1 MKLQAVRGFKDWL
14 PEDFRRYNYLCE
26 VSRKV
31 LKLYGFEEVKV
42 PTLEKTELYVRSIG
56 EVTDIVQ
63 KETYTFTDRN
73 GESLTLRPEATAGI
87 CRMVIEKSVY
97 AKQKPIRFFTIG
109 PMFRHERPQK
119 GRLRE
124 FYQVSVEYFGD
135 ITPFVEAELINLS
148 LHILKEPEKD
158 FGAFLHPL
166 RLEINSL
173 GCRDCRPSY
182 REYLVSALR
191 EKRDELCKT
200 CQERIERN
208 PLRVLDCKEE
218 PCKKVVSGLKR
229 IDEFWCSACKVHF
242 SRLGEL
248 LSNLGL
254 KFFHN
259 PYLVRGLDYYVRT
272 IFEVKAEGL
281 SAQDTICAGGRYD
294 NLVEELGG
302 PKLPGIG
309 FAIGVER
316 WGLVAFGEERK
327 VPESKTLVF
336 IAPLGDPANEVA
348 LKLSYEL
355 RSRGIKTV
363 VSYEE
368 KSLKAKLRSADKLG
382 VECVLI
388 LGEDEL
394 SQSKVCLRDMKKGTQ
409 ELLPLYDIAS
419 LVDRIQ
425 SSQTH
430 AVRSSGSEASPLDDR
445 N

>member
-14 PEDFRRYNYLCE
+14 PEDFRRYHYLCE
-26 VSRKV
+26 VSRKI
-31 LKLYGFEEVKV
+31 LDLYGFEEVKV
-42 PTLEKTELYVRSIG
+42 PILEKTELYVRSIG

-63 KETYTFTDRN
+63 KETYTFLDRN

-97 AKQKPIRFFTIG
+97 AKQKPLRFYTIG

-135 ITPFVEAELINLS
+135 LNPFVEAELINIA
-148 LHILKEPEKD
+148 LHILREPEKE
-158 FGAFLHPL
+158 FGSFLHPL

-182 REYLVSALR
+182 REYLVSSLR
-191 EKRDELCKT
+191 EKKDELCKT

-218 PCKKVVSGLKR
+218 SCKQVVLGLKTLN
-229 IDEFWCSACKVHF
+229 EFWCSACKEHF
-242 SRLGEL
+242 SRLSKL
-248 LSNLGL
+248 LSSLGIE
-254 KFFHN
+254 FFHN

-272 IFEVKAEGL
+272 IFEIKAEGL
-281 SAQDTICAGGRYD
+281 SAQDTVCAGGRYD
-294 NLVEELGG
+294 YLVEELGG

-316 WGLVAFGEERK
+316 WALLVFGEERR
-327 VPESKTLVF
+327 VPENKTLVF
-336 IAPLGDPANEVA
+336 IAPLGEAANEVA
-348 LKLSYEL
+348 LKLSSEL
-355 RSRGIKTV
+355 RSKGIKTI

-382 VECVLI
+382 VEYVLI

-394 SQSKVCLRDMKKGTQ
+394 SQSKVCLKDMRKGAQ
-409 ELLPLYDIAS
+409 ELLPLEDIPL
-419 LVDRIQ
+419 LVERIK
-425 SSQTH
+425 SQT
-430 AVRSSGSEASPLDDR
+430 E
-445 N
+445 

>member
-14 PEDFRRYNYLCE
+14 PEDFRRYHYLCE
-26 VSRKV
+26 VSRKI
-31 LKLYGFEEVKV
+31 LSLYGFEEVKI

-63 KETYTFTDRN
+63 KETYTFIDRN

-87 CRMVIEKSVY
+87 CRMVVEKSVY

-135 ITPFVEAELINLS
+135 ITPFVEAELINLC
-148 LHILKEPEKD
+148 LHILKEPEKE
-158 FGAFLHPL
+158 FGSFLHPL

-173 GCRDCRPSY
+173 GCLECRPSY

-191 EKRDELCKT
+191 EKKDELCKT
-200 CQERIERN
+200 CQERLERN
-208 PLRVLDCKEE
+208 PLRVLDCKEDA
-218 PCKKVVSGLKR
+218 CKRAVSGLKTLN
-229 IDEFWCSACKVHF
+229 EFWCSACKEHF
-242 SRLGEL
+242 TKLSGL
-248 LSNLGL
+248 LSSLGL

-272 IFEVKAEGL
+272 IFEIKAEGL
-281 SAQDTICAGGRYD
+281 SAQDTVCAGGRYD
-294 NLVEELGG
+294 YLVEELGG

-316 WGLVAFGEERK
+316 WGLVVFGEDRA
-327 VPESKTLVF
+327 VPERQALVF
-336 IAPLGDPANEVA
+336 IAPLGEQANAVA
-348 LKLSYEL
+348 LRLSYEL
-355 RSRGIKTV
+355 RARGIKTV
-363 VSYEE
+363 ASYED

-382 VECVLI
+382 VEYVLI

-394 SQSKVCLRDMKKGTQ
+394 SQNKVCLRDMKKGTQ
-409 ELLPLYDIAS
+409 ELFSLYDIAT
-419 LVDRIQ
+419 LVDRIKNR
-425 SSQTH
+425 T
-430 AVRSSGSEASPLDDR
+430 E
-445 N
+445 

>member
-14 PEDFRRYNYLCE
+14 PEDFRRYHYLCE
-26 VSRKV
+26 VSRKI
-31 LKLYGFEEVKV
+31 LSLYGFEEVKI

-63 KETYTFTDRN
+63 KETYTFIDRN

-87 CRMVIEKSVY
+87 CRMVVEKSVY

-148 LHILKEPEKD
+148 MHILKEPEKE
-158 FGAFLHPL
+158 FGSFFYPL

-173 GCRDCRPSY
+173 GCLECRPSY

-191 EKRDELCKT
+191 EKKDELCKT
-200 CQERIERN
+200 CQERLERN
-208 PLRVLDCKEE
+208 PLRVLDCKEDA
-218 PCKKVVSGLKR
+218 CKRAVSGLKTLN
-229 IDEFWCSACKVHF
+229 EFWCSACKEHF
-242 SRLGEL
+242 TKLSGL
-248 LSNLGL
+248 LSSLGL
-254 KFFHN
+254 KFLHN

-272 IFEVKAEGL
+272 IFEIKAEGL
-281 SAQDTICAGGRYD
+281 SAQDTVCAGGRYD
-294 NLVEELGG
+294 YLVEELGG

-316 WGLVAFGEERK
+316 WGLVVFGEDRA
-327 VPESKTLVF
+327 VPETQALVF
-336 IAPLGDPANEVA
+336 IAPLGEQANAVA
-348 LKLSYEL
+348 LRLSYEL
-355 RSRGIKTV
+355 RARGIKTV
-363 VSYEE
+363 ASYED

-382 VECVLI
+382 VEYVLI

-394 SQSKVCLRDMKKGTQ
+394 SQNKVCLRDMKKGTQ
-409 ELLPLYDIAS
+409 ELFSLYDIAT
-419 LVDRIQ
+419 LVDRIKNR
-425 SSQTH
+425 T
-430 AVRSSGSEASPLDDR
+430 E
-445 N
+445 